1 MKHLLL
7 SVRCRRGLASLLAC
21 LCLTGCFGFLKP
33 ATSTAHR
40 FVLTPL
46 AVTNATT
53 AAPGTSAIG
62 VGQVKL
68 PAYLFDSSLAVRKG
82 TNEIDYL
89 PSVLWAERLDS
100 GLQRVLAAN
109 LSALLPTDQ
118 VRLSAWRSDEVMAE
132 LYIAIQQ
139 FDVDAKGHG
148 VLVAWWRILSS
159 GGEKLLKSGQT
170 QLDLHGP
177 APETDPSGAVTTL
190 SQLATDFSRQLAD
203 AIKHV
208 KLHDQ

>member
-1 MKHLLL
+1 MKHLH
-7 SVRCRRGLASLLAC
+7 SSARRGLSLIGLLAC

-33 ATSTAHR
+33 AASTARR

-46 AVTNATT
+46 AATNAT
-53 AAPGTSAIG
+53 ARIPGTLAIG

-68 PAYLFDSSLAVRKG
+68 PAYLFDSSVAVRKG

-118 VRLSAWRSDEVMAE
+118 VRLSGWRSDEVMAE
-132 LYIAIQQ
+132 VYVTIQQ
-139 FDVDAKGHG
+139 FDVDTKGHG
-148 VLVAWWRILSS
+148 ELVAWWRVLSP

-170 QLDLHGP
+170 HLDRSGP
-177 APETDPSGAVTTL
+177 LPDTDPSGAVTTL
-190 SQLATDFSRQLAD
+190 SQLAADFSHHLAD
-203 AIKHV
+203 QIK
-208 KLHDQ
+208 QATSRNQ